1 MFEVMFHLT
10 FEATGYLTH
19 KLFKMFGP
27 LAFEDQA
34 GKQEEERE
42 TECLLCADRFNLKFG
57 LHIFLSH
64 LFEVHSFVIEDVQ
77 NIDNLP
83 R

>member
-1 MFEVMFHLT
+1 
-10 FEATGYLTH
+10 
-19 KLFKMFGP
+19 MFGP
-27 LAFEDQA
+27 LAFESETN
-34 GKQEEERE
+34 KHEEEFE
-42 TECLLCADRFNLKFG
+42 TECLLCEDKFNVKYG

-77 NIDNLP
+77 NISDLS